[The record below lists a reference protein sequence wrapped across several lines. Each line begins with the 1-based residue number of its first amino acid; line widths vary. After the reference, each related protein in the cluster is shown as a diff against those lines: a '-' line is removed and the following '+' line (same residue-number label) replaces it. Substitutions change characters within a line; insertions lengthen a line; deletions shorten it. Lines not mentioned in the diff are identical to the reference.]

1 MATFLRFYVIIQII
15 FYFKV
20 DFKMSLTLTIINNN
34 ITLRIQR
41 KSSLLLVQAP
51 FSIKY
56 IGVKSYAI

>member
-1 MATFLRFYVIIQII
+1 MATFFRFYVIIQIFFI
-15 FYFKV
+15 FKV

-34 ITLRIQR
+34 IALRIQR
-41 KSSLLLVQAP
+41 KSLLLLVQAS

>member
-1 MATFLRFYVIIQII
+1 MATFFRFYVIIQIFFI
-15 FYFKV
+15 FKV

-34 ITLRIQR
+34 IALRIQR
-41 KSSLLLVQAP
+41 KSLLLLVQAC